1 MDQTLFRMLTADEQT
16 LVLATEAKR
25 LAPLDEDAL
34 VELHDRVRRART
46 KYTKLYRRQASA
58 QVRADAARGKA
69 SAKNA
74 NTAAKAE
81 IFEDALARVSRR
93 LATVARATAAELRA
107 ERLAAAGTARSRPV
121 SERAATRRPAK
132 AAGTTRAPAKKT
144 AAKRATSS
152 ATAGRRGDGALRSP
166 ASKRAQA
173 QSRATTRRDQAKRAA
188 R

>member
-1 MDQTLFRMLTADEQT
+1 MNQTLFRMLTADEQT
-16 LVLATEAKR
+16 LVLATGPKR
-25 LAPLDEDAL
+25 LDPLDEDAL

-46 KYTKLYRRQASA
+46 KYSKLYRRQASA

-69 SAKNA
+69 RAKNA

-93 LATVARATAAELRA
+93 LATVARASAAELRA
-107 ERLAAAGTARSRPV
+107 ERLAAAGTGRP
-121 SERAATRRPAK
+121 RPAPK
-132 AAGTTRAPAKKT
+132 PPAKKSAARKP

-173 QSRATTRRDQAKRAA
+173 QSRAATRRAQAKRAA
-188 R
+188 H

>member
-1 MDQTLFRMLTADEQT
+1 MNQTLFRMLTADEQT
-16 LVLATEAKR
+16 LVLATEPKR
-25 LAPLDEDAL
+25 LDPLDEDAL
-34 VELHDRVRRART
+34 VALHDRVRRART
-46 KYTKLYRRQASA
+46 KYSKLYRRQAGA

-93 LATVARATAAELRA
+93 LATVARASAAELRA
-107 ERLAAAGTARSRPV
+107 ERLAAAGTARSRPGTTAPRKRT
-121 SERAATRRPAK
+121 SKPAKK
-132 AAGTTRAPAKKT
+132 AAGKAAKT
-144 AAKRATSS
+144 PAKRATSS
-152 ATAGRRGDGALRSP
+152 AATGRRGDAALRSP

-173 QSRATTRRDQAKRAA
+173 QHRSATRRDQAKRAA